1 MHDLKAVRIATLIAP
16 PIGMILL
23 WRSREIPLKRKLLGT
38 LGIILFSLLYSAGI
52 LAILIYFFGLE
63 LEWRGGFPPVPT
75 WNKTLPNFAAVEV
88 DRARKKS
95 SAKTSSVSAKTT
107 SSYWTDFRGPKRD
120 GHYDEK
126 PILTNWPANGLR
138 ELWRQPVGGG
148 YASFVIAEG
157 RAFTI
162 EQRRDGEVIAAYDI
176 ENGAEIWT
184 NNYPAHFDESMGGDG
199 PRATPTYH
207 QGKIF
212 SLGAM
217 GDLRCLEASSGKLIW
232 KRDITAD
239 AHAPILTYGMASSPL
254 IVDDKVIVQ
263 AGGKNYSVAAYDK
276 ESGQPLWHSLDDE
289 AAYSSPILVELAGE
303 QQLLIVTKHRAVGL
317 NPKNGKLLWS
327 FPWVVK
333 LQNRNIAQP
342 VLLGTNRFFRSAGYG
357 TGCATVEIAKV
368 GDELTARVV
377 WQNKNLKN
385 KFSSSVFFDGF
396 LYGLD
401 EDILVCLDAKTGE
414 RKWKDGRYGYGQ
426 VLLASGHLVILS
438 GDGQLA
444 LVKATPEKHVERAR
458 FQAIRGKTWN
468 HPAISDGK
476 IFVRNAVEM
485 ACFEISR

>member
-1 MHDLKAVRIATLIAP
+1 MHDLKAIRLTTLIAP
-16 PIGMILL
+16 PLGLVLL
-23 WRSREIPLKRKLLGT
+23 WRSRQIPQKQKLLGT
-38 LGIILFSLLYSAGI
+38 FGILLFSVLYAAGI
-52 LAILIYFFGLE
+52 LAILVQFFRLE

-75 WNKTLPNFAAVEV
+75 WNKTLPNYAAVES
-88 DRARKKS
+88 DRARKNSVAKS
-95 SAKTSSVSAKTT
+95 DSGSAKNPA
-107 SSYWTDFRGPKRD
+107 YWTDFRGPNRD
-120 GHYDEK
+120 GRYDEK

-148 YASFVIAEG
+148 YASFVIADG
-157 RAFTI
+157 RAYTI
-162 EQRRDGEVIAAYDI
+162 EQRREDEVISAYNV
-176 ENGAEIWT
+176 ESGAEIWT
-184 NNYPAHFDESMGGDG
+184 NNYNAHFDESMGGDG

-217 GDLRCLEASSGKLIW
+217 GDFRCLEASSGKLIW

-239 AHAPILTYGMASSPL
+239 ARARILTYGMSSSPL

-263 AGGKNYSVAAYDK
+263 AGGKNHSVAAYDK
-276 ESGQPLWHSLDDE
+276 ESGKPLWHTLDDD
-289 AAYSSPILVELAGE
+289 AAYSSPMLVELAGE
-303 QQLLIVTKHRAVGL
+303 RQLLIVTEHRAVGV
-317 NPKNGKLLWS
+317 NPENGKLLWS

-342 VLLGTNRFFRSAGYG
+342 VLLSTKRFFLSAGYG
-357 TGCATVEIAKV
+357 TGCAAIEISKK
-368 GDELTARVV
+368 GDSFVARAV

-385 KFSSSVFFDGF
+385 KFSSSVFLDGF

-401 EDILVCLDAKTGE
+401 EDILVCLDTMTGE

-426 VLLASGHLVILS
+426 ILLASGHLVVLG

-444 LVKATPEKHVERAR
+444 LVKATPEKHIELAR

-468 HPAISDGK
+468 YPAISGGK